1 MDFFVFV
8 VGTIRVACS
17 LDLNAVRDI
26 IHLDGVAVDDRPVL
40 LEVLRGEAALVNDF
54 HLLHNCALPGF
65 TSTYRI
71 DQKLNHEFP

>member
-26 IHLDGVAVDDRPVL
+26 IHLDGVAVNDRPVL

-54 HLLHNCALPGF
+54 HLLHNCALP
-65 TSTYRI
+65 
-71 DQKLNHEFP
+71 